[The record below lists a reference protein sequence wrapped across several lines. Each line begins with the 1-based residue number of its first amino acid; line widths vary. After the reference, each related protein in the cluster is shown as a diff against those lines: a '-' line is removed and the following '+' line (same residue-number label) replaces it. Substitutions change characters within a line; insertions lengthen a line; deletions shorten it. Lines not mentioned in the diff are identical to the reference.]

1 MWKHFSN
8 GQWKHL
14 TIDCSLSTL
23 IVYPNHPSW
32 AMSTTSRLSNGL
44 GFSFRAQYIR
54 NKSTTP
60 LKMYPTITTIFQLIL
75 SRWVGP
81 ATNLYMYVKDFQ
93 CKSFLSF
100 VYLPRYVKLW
110 NDDIFVQ
117 DVQVLFLS
125 LEFLKKMDLYGYVQY
140 IQDRCESSDN
150 ETITYCFWKF
160 RGSWL

>member
-1 MWKHFSN
+1 MSWPSN
-8 GQWKHL
+8 K
-14 TIDCSLSTL
+14 
-23 IVYPNHPSW
+23 PN
-32 AMSTTSRLSNGL
+32 
-44 GFSFRAQYIR
+44 
-54 NKSTTP
+54 
-60 LKMYPTITTIFQLIL
+60 MY
-75 SRWVGP
+75 
-81 ATNLYMYVKDFQ
+81 LYMYVKDFQ

-100 VYLPRYVKLW
+100 VYLPRYVILW